1 MTLTEK
7 ATRLKIFTGEENR
20 LNHRPLYEVI
30 VEEARNQGLAGASVY
45 RGVMGYGVNSQVRTT
60 SILRLSEDLP
70 LIIEIIDQPEKI
82 EKFTEFLSEN
92 MTEGLVTSEEVTIVI
107 HTHSKGEKQKK

>member
-7 ATRLKIFTGEENR
+7 AIRLKIFTGEENR
-20 LNHRPLYEVI
+20 IKHRPLYEVI

-45 RGVMGYGVNSQVRTT
+45 RGVMGYGANSQVRTT

-70 LIIEIIDQPEKI
+70 LIIEIIDRAEKI
-82 EKFTEFLSEN
+82 EKFTEFLNKN
-92 MTEGLVTSEEVTIVI
+92 MTEGMVTSEEVNIVI
-107 HTHSKGEKQKK
+107 HKHNKGEKQ

>member
-7 ATRLKIFTGEENR
+7 AVRLKIFTGEENR
-20 LNHRPLYEVI
+20 IKHRPMYEVI

-45 RGVMGYGVNSQVRTT
+45 KGVMGYGANSQVRTT

-70 LIIEIIDQPEKI
+70 LIIEIIDRADKI
-82 EKFTEFLSEN
+82 EKFTEFLNEN
-92 MTEGLVTSEEVTIVI
+92 MTEGMVTSEEVSIVI
-107 HTHSKGEKQKK
+107 HKHNKGEKQ